1 MPTERTI
8 NENETVS
15 AYTMMLFVYF
25 AVMLQSRVY
34 WLIYQVVDNWWLS
47 SSVKMAEA
55 HGDSTTPPSAD
66 AAAAG
71 RPIAA
76 DVVEA

>member
-1 MPTERTI
+1 
-8 NENETVS
+8 
-15 AYTMMLFVYF
+15 
-25 AVMLQSRVY
+25 
-34 WLIYQVVDNWWLS
+34 
-47 SSVKMAEA
+47 MAEA
-55 HGDSTTPPSAD
+55 HGDSTTPPSASAAA

>member
-1 MPTERTI
+1 
-8 NENETVS
+8 
-15 AYTMMLFVYF
+15 
-25 AVMLQSRVY
+25 
-34 WLIYQVVDNWWLS
+34 
-47 SSVKMAEA
+47 MAEA
-55 HGDSTTPPSAD
+55 HGDSTTPPSASAAAA

>member
-1 MPTERTI
+1 
-8 NENETVS
+8 
-15 AYTMMLFVYF
+15 
-25 AVMLQSRVY
+25 
-34 WLIYQVVDNWWLS
+34 LS

-55 HGDSTTPPSAD
+55 HGDSTTPPSASAAA